1 MIRSLS
7 LAAVVLAFAVPA
19 RAAPPAP
26 EAWVNQQLDVLNGV
40 LSKDPS
46 THLAGLRTAFKGVI
60 DFQSFAQHAMGER
73 WTTITE
79 KQRVGLRDALQD
91 LLESR
96 YLVGEAKPIDRRK
109 VLIGPGR
116 VKGELAD
123 VDGTVKQRE
132 VDVKFVLKLKT
143 AADRWKVY
151 DVIIDNLSLVDDYKA
166 QFTAFLKKKSVD
178 DLIKRLQ
185 TRAQTNRKA
194 SGAATGA
201 AKPAP

>member
-1 MIRSLS
+1 VIRSLS
-7 LAAVVLAFAVPA
+7 LAAVLLATALPA
-19 RAAPPAP
+19 RAAPPPP
-26 EAWVNQQLDVLNGV
+26 EKWVDQELDVLNSV
-40 LSKDPS
+40 LAKDPS
-46 THLAGLRTAFKGVI
+46 THLAGLRTTFKDVI
-60 DFQSFAQHAMGER
+60 DFQSFAQHAMAER

-96 YLVGEAKPIDRRK
+96 YLVGEAKPIDRKK
-109 VLIGPGR
+109 VLIGPGS
-116 VKGELAD
+116 VKGDLAD

-132 VDVKFVLKLKT
+132 VDVKFVLKLKA

-178 DLIKRLQ
+178 ELITRLH
-185 TRAQTNRKA
+185 TRAQTYRKTG
-194 SGAATGA
+194 GAAAGA
-201 AKPAP
+201 AKPKP